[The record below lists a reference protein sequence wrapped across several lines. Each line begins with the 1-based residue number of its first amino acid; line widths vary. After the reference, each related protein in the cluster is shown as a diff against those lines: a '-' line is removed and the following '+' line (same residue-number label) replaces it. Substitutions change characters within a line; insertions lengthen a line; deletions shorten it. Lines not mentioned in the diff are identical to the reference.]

1 MRKFFLSIL
10 ICFFIVTSVSA
21 NEINKRV
28 KEMSLGMGS
37 TFSAYV
43 VDFDT
48 KKVLYKK
55 NEDKYLNTAS
65 IIKPLTFGAVYKV
78 LGNNY
83 EFKTSLYID
92 GNNDI
97 YIKLGGDVLLSQSDL
112 NNLLSNLKNLKFNKI
127 YIDDTIFVY
136 EQYPSVWLDEDKW
149 PNQRMISP
157 YIVDSNYTDIAINRS
172 SLAKK
177 VDIIQNNDYKIPF
190 INELKIGDKQDINIL
205 RLYGEN
211 SHIVNL
217 QGTVKEDEII
227 KIPLLKPEINF
238 NIKVNKA
245 LEKNKILYQ
254 NVIFSKQMPNNAKEI
269 AFVSHNIKDVS
280 KSILYNSDNFA
291 SEVVFRVAASKYYNK
306 SATLDDSIKMFR
318 EIYKEYLTDEDVL
331 ADGSGVSRQNLFCS
345 ETIAK
350 ILTKLFE
357 DEEFRNLLATSN
369 QGTLSER
376 LIFLKDNLRAKTGT
390 MKYFSSLCGIFN
402 TRKNRQVV
410 FVFITQDSN
419 QRKALLKNFE
429 NTLVGTIYKKY

>member
-1 MRKFFLSIL
+1 MRKIFLSVL
-10 ICFFIVTSVSA
+10 ICFFIVASVSA

-28 KEMSLGMGS
+28 KEISLGMGS

-43 VDFDT
+43 VDFNT
-48 KKVLYKK
+48 KKVIYKK

-65 IIKPLTFGAVYKV
+65 IIKPLTFGVAYKV
-78 LGNNY
+78 LGSDY
-83 EFKTSLYID
+83 EFKTSLYLD
-92 GNNDI
+92 NNNDV
-97 YIKLGGDVLLSQSDL
+97 YIKLGADVLLSQNDL
-112 NNLLSNLKNLKFNKI
+112 NNLLSNLKNIKFNKI
-127 YIDDTIFVY
+127 YIDDSIFVY
-136 EQYPSVWLDEDKW
+136 EQYPSSWLDEDKW

-157 YIVDSNYTDIAINRS
+157 YIIDGNYTDIAINRS

-217 QGTVKEDEII
+217 QGTVVEDKVI
-227 KIPLLKPEINF
+227 KLPVLKPEINF

-254 NVIFSKQMPNNAKEI
+254 NVIFSKQMPKDAKEI

-280 KSILYNSDNFA
+280 RIILYNSDNFA
-291 SEVVFRVAASKYYNK
+291 SEVVFRVAGSKYFNK

-318 EIYKEYLTDEDVL
+318 EIYKEYLTDEDIL
-331 ADGSGVSRQNLFCS
+331 ADASGVSRQNMFCS
-345 ETIAK
+345 KTIAK

-357 DEEFRNLLATSN
+357 DEEYRNLLPTSN

-376 LIFLKDNLRAKTGT
+376 LTFLKDNLRAKTGT
-390 MKYFSSLCGIFN
+390 LREFSSFCGIFK
-402 TRKNRQVV
+402 TRQDRQVV

-419 QRKALLKNFE
+419 KRKALLTNFE

>member
-65 IIKPLTFGAVYKV
+65 VIKPLTFGAVYKV

-92 GNNDI
+92 SNNDI

-238 NIKVNKA
+238 I
-245 LEKNKILYQ
+245 
-254 NVIFSKQMPNNAKEI
+254 
-269 AFVSHNIKDVS
+269 SHNIKDVS

-390 MKYFSSLCGIFN
+390 MKDFSSLCGIFN

-419 QRKALLKNFE
+419 KRKALLKNFE